1 MPKKI
6 TVTLSEKSEKYFNE
20 VAYSLDS
27 GDGKVATNSDV
38 INWALGALSDFE
50 DNAGEDLL
58 SWLKTNY
65 PHLEM
70 FNTDNL

>member
-6 TVTLSEKSEKYFNE
+6 TVTLSEKSEKYFKE

-38 INWALGALSDFE
+38 INWALEILSDFE

-70 FNTDNL
+70 FNNS